1 MQNRGFT
8 LIEVMS
14 ALIIIGIVSAVA
26 ISRFGTSDAE
36 LTAGGEVVKSHLRY
50 AQLRAMNSESVW
62 GICCDGTDY
71 WLFMNGDT
79 SQSRVLPGEDAD
91 PVHLADKQ
99 ISMGSFI
106 ISFDAWGRPYYN
118 DAPAAGTTAGTTIV
132 VSSSG
137 TSSLSISVTP
147 ETGFIP

>member
-1 MQNRGFT
+1 MENRGFT

-14 ALIIIGIVSAVA
+14 ALIIIGIISAVA
-26 ISRFGTSDAE
+26 ISRIGISDAE
-36 LTAGGEVVKSHLRY
+36 LTARSEVVRSHLRY

-79 SQSRVLPGEDAD
+79 GQSIILPSENAD
-91 PVHLADKQ
+91 PVNLSHKN

-106 ISFDAWGRPYYN
+106 VSFDSWGRPYN
-118 DAPAAGTTAGTTIV
+118 NAAAAGVTAGTNISI
-132 VSSSG
+132 SSSG
-137 TSSLSISVTP
+137 TSSVNITVTT
-147 ETGFIP
+147 ETGFIR

>member
-1 MQNRGFT
+1 MKNPGFT

-14 ALIIIGIVSAVA
+14 ALIIIGIVSAIA
-26 ISRFGTSDAE
+26 ISRFGISNTE
-36 LTAGGEVVKSHLRY
+36 LTAMSEVIKSHLRY

-62 GICCDGTDY
+62 GISCDGTDY
-71 WLFMNGDT
+71 WLFMNGNT
-79 SQSRVLPGEDAD
+79 SQTVILPGEESD
-91 PVHLADKQ
+91 PVHLSDKK

-106 ISFDAWGRPYYN
+106 VSFDSWGRPFYN
-118 DAPAAGTTAGTTIV
+118 DAAAAGSTAGTTIN

-137 TSSLSISVTP
+137 TSSVAITVTP